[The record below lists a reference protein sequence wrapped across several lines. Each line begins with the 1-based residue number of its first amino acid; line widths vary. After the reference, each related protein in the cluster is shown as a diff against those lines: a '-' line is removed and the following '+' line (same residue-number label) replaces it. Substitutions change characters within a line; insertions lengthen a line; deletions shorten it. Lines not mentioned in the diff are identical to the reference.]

1 MCDAGNTFMLQ
12 RFLDPQVLGSISSLD
27 LLAKTVV
34 DGFVAG
40 LHRSP
45 TFGFSQEFAEYRQYV
60 PGDDLRHVDWNV
72 YARTERIYLK
82 RFKGETNSQT
92 LVLLDASASMTYGS
106 GKITKLDYARFMA
119 ASLVYLSSQQRDA
132 TGLITFDEDVNTYV
146 PPSTRQ
152 GQLMRL
158 LHAIESAEGGK
169 RTDFVKPFVHFQEYL
184 RRRGIVVVLSD
195 FYSDPEQII
204 KVIEPLRYRGNEVIM
219 FHVLDPQEIAP
230 RFKDP
235 VLLVD
240 VEDDTAMEVSPEYAR
255 SEYREKMAQ
264 HRQKLADKAA
274 AAGLE
279 YVFMDTSQPLD
290 VGLRNYL
297 ALRQRRR

>member
-1 MCDAGNTFMLQ
+1 MLQ
-12 RFLDPQVLGSISSLD
+12 RFLDPQVLASISSLD
-27 LLAKTVV
+27 LVAKTVV

-60 PGDDLRHVDWNV
+60 EGDDLRHVDWNV
-72 YARTERIYLK
+72 FARTERIYLK
-82 RFKGETNSQT
+82 RFKGETNSQL

-106 GKITKLDYARFMA
+106 ANITKLDYARYMA

-132 TGLITFDEDVNTYV
+132 SGLIVFDEDIKSYV

-158 LHAIESAEGGK
+158 LHSIESAEGGM
-169 RTDFVKPFVHFQEYL
+169 RTDFTKPFVHFQEYL

-219 FHVLDPQEIAP
+219 FHLLDPQEISP
-230 RFKDP
+230 KFRDP

-255 SEYREKMAQ
+255 NEYREKMAQ
-264 HRQKLADKAA
+264 HRQKLSDKAA

-297 ALRQRRR
+297 SIRQRRR

>member
-1 MCDAGNTFMLQ
+1 MLQ
-12 RFLDPQVLGSISSLD
+12 RFLDPQVLASISSLD
-27 LLAKTVV
+27 LVAKTVV

-45 TFGFSQEFAEYRQYV
+45 TFGFSQEFAEYRQYSE
-60 PGDDLRHVDWNV
+60 GDDLRHVDWNV
-72 YARTERIYLK
+72 FARTERIYLK
-82 RFKGETNSQT
+82 RFKGETNSQ
-92 LVLLDASASMTYGS
+92 LLILLDASASMTYGS
-106 GKITKLDYARFMA
+106 GNITKLDYARYMA
-119 ASLVYLSSQQRDA
+119 ASLVYMSSQQRDA
-132 TGLITFDEDVNTYV
+132 SGLIVFDEDVKTYV

-158 LHAIESAEGGK
+158 LHAIEKAEGGL
-169 RTDFVKPFVHFQEYL
+169 RTDFAKPFVHFQEFL

-195 FYSDPEQII
+195 FYSDPEQIV

-219 FHVLDPQEIAP
+219 FHLLDPQEIAP
-230 RFKDP
+230 KFRDP

-255 SEYREKMAQ
+255 NEYREKMGA
-264 HRQKLADKAA
+264 HRQKLSEKAA

-297 ALRQRRR
+297 SIRQRRR